1 MDSDDLRDVIATEL
15 GDAHCF
21 KSKTTERHYPNTVS
35 DYYSIWIDN
44 CGTNMFLKL
53 LVSRSGTESA
63 LLVISSFKKDD
74 RYENL

>member
-1 MDSDDLRDVIATEL
+1 
-15 GDAHCF
+15 
-21 KSKTTERHYPNTVS
+21 
-35 DYYSIWIDN
+35 
-44 CGTNMFLKL
+44 MFLKL